1 MIKNKKMDAAPCPQQ
16 MPSSLPLRLPSTL
29 LSSKRNILKQQ
40 QLQFSQTNFQKN
52 ELIRCSNYKFF
63 VFRTYLVVPDKI
75 RHGMILIE
83 PMKRNAGFIMYVLCV
98 LFSQSHLRILKRLND
113 YDHYHIYLF

>member
-1 MIKNKKMDAAPCPQQ
+1 MIKNKKMDAEPCPQQ

-98 LFSQSHLRILKRLND
+98 LFSVSFAYFEKVT
-113 YDHYHIYLF
+113 